1 MKSPPQG
8 FLVLSPNVEK
18 LKKMLDTSKAN
29 SGGSEISQKLT
40 KNDRRTFFSN
50 EIISFNYFSRPLN
63 KQ

>member
-1 MKSPPQG
+1 MFSEMKSPPQG

-40 KNDRRTFFSN
+40 KNDRRTFF
-50 EIISFNYFSRPLN
+50 
-63 KQ
+63 